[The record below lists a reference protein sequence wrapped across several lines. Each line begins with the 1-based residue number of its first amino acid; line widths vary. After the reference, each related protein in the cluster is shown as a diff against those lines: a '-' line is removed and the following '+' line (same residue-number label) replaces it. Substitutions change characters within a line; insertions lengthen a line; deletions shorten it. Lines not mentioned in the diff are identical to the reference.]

1 MPQGSQ
7 ENETA
12 YGPINNGATLAVDNL
27 SFDVKLGIVTG
38 FLGLSSQAT
47 LQTSC

>member
-12 YGPINNGATLAVDNL
+12 YGPINNGATLAV
-27 SFDVKLGIVTG
+27 SPVMVQ
-38 FLGLSSQAT
+38 QAKFVAPT
-47 LQTSC
+47 ALIY